1 MLKSNCKVQKILGRG
16 LLLVFMLSLLLN
28 PLPVFAKSEYSD
40 QAAALVVNIFHPNGS
55 TTLVH
60 EYSYGELESLAEI
73 AYYATIDALPAAVG
87 TKAKGVKI
95 DRLIEH
101 AAQNYNSNIAW
112 GPGKQLRFYVTDS
125 PYPYQPNYYT
135 YENLYGKDR
144 YYYPQ
149 LVETFDP
156 EDPEEISLEDAV
168 SVDPMLSFSSFQERG
183 ATDAELKGG
192 VNMNSA
198 ESFRFCMGI
207 TAEEARAVSESP
219 ELSTTNKFARWVYRV
234 DVGPLDLPSSSIT
247 GLELEPAVIK
257 LAQGGTAQLTAAVIP
272 ADATNQDVT
281 WSSSDRGIAA
291 VNDSGLVTGVSAGT
305 ADITAAAAENPA
317 VTKTCTVTVTD
328 SQVAV
333 ADGHVAVTGIA
344 LDYPSLTL
352 VEGKEQR
359 LSALIKPYDATKT
372 DIVWDSDKPAV
383 AAVDSGGLVTAKT
396 TGAARITAT
405 TAEGSFT
412 AVCDVKVVSTAAP
425 LTKIKLN
432 VNSCNL
438 KINDTKQLTVTL
450 TPSDTTEAAIFWSSD
465 QAAVATVDTQGLV
478 RAIREGKTVIRAMNA
493 DGSVS
498 DSCFVTVLK
507 EDGSPS
513 AAAPVILLTDIA
525 GSWAQKNIEQMVEFG
540 VLSGYPDGTF
550 LPKKTVT
557 RAEFVTMTVKTL
569 EKLERVNGGFDSGPA
584 PFGDTAHSWAKDY
597 ISKAVAC
604 GFVEGY
610 SATEFGP
617 DDEITREQ
625 MAAMIVKAFA
635 LPAAA
640 SQNNFVD
647 QAAISPWA
655 RDAVAAIAAS
665 KIMGGTTG
673 DTGNKFAPKDKA
685 TREEAAA
692 VLCRVLQVGGYL

>member
-1 MLKSNCKVQKILGRG
+1 MLSGNCKGLKILGRG
-16 LLLVFMLSLLLN
+16 LLLVFMLGLLLT
-28 PLPVFAKSEYSD
+28 PLPVLAKTGYSD
-40 QAAALVVNIFHPNGS
+40 QAAALVVNIFHPDGS
-55 TTLVH
+55 TTPVH
-60 EYSYGELESLAEI
+60 EYTYGELESLAEI
-73 AYYATIDALPAAVG
+73 ECYATIDALPAAVG
-87 TKAKGVKI
+87 TKAQGVKI

-144 YYYPQ
+144 YYFPQ

-156 EDPEEISLEDAV
+156 EDPEEISLEGAV
-168 SVDPMLSFSSFQERG
+168 SVDPMLSFSSYQERG

-192 VNMNSA
+192 VNMSSE

-219 ELSTTNKFARWVYRV
+219 ELSTANKFARWVYRV
-234 DVGPLDLPSSSIT
+234 DVGPIDLPSSSIT
-247 GLELEPAVIK
+247 GLDLEPEVIK
-257 LAQGGTAQLTAAVIP
+257 LAKGGTARLTAAVIP
-272 ADATNQDVT
+272 AAAANQDVS

-305 ADITAAAAENPA
+305 AVITAAAAENPA
-317 VTKTCTVTVTD
+317 VTKTCAVTVTD
-328 SQVAV
+328 S
-333 ADGHVAVTGIA
+333 HVAVTGIT
-344 LDYPSLTL
+344 LDYASLTL
-352 VEGKEQR
+352 VEGKKQR

-372 DIVWDSDKPAV
+372 GVVWNADKPAV

-396 TGAARITAT
+396 TGTARITAT

-412 AVCDVKVVSTAAP
+412 AGCDVKVVSVAVP

-438 KINDTKQLTVTL
+438 KINGTKQLTVTL
-450 TPSDTTEAAIFWSSD
+450 TPSDATDDAIFWSSD
-465 QAAVATVDTQGLV
+465 QAAVATVDTKGLV
-478 RAIREGKTVIRAMNA
+478 TAKREGKATIKAMTA

-513 AAAPVILLTDIA
+513 AAAPVILFTDIA
-525 GSWAQKNIEQMVEFG
+525 GSWAQKNIGQMVEFG
-540 VLSGYPDGTF
+540 ILSGYPDGTF

-557 RAEFVTMTVKTL
+557 RAEFVTMVVKTL
-569 EKLERVNGGFDSGPA
+569 EKLGRVNSGFDSGPA
-584 PFGDTAHSWAKDY
+584 AFGDTAHSWAKDY

-610 SATEFGP
+610 SAAEFGP

-640 SQNNFVD
+640 SQSNFVD
-647 QAAISPWA
+647 QATISPWA

-665 KIMGGTTG
+665 KVMGGTTG
-673 DTGNKFAPKDKA
+673 ETGNKFVPKDKA
-685 TREEAAA
+685 TREEAAT